1 MLSTRFGRI
10 LCRVFGLVLGV
21 TGERKARGSHNI
33 DEEKRRDGREN
44 RDHSN
49 TPTRSSRKNLEGPAI
64 ATHKKK
70 PRYLLISFPR
80 RGIRPRQP
88 WKPSQILLSLSS
100 TSHPLWSRTIENP
113 DVNRGSLT
121 CPFAHLV
128 GRLTHWLIP
137 LYSLCSLAPLRSFI
151 HLFACL
157 LTYLMIPEFV
167 GK

>member
-1 MLSTRFGRI
+1 MGVWTLRRGKESNYLLGSILIIIRCAVASLYEVVSVCPSVRPSVSPVFFFSKVLSTRFGRI

-88 WKPSQILLSLSS
+88 WKPSPILLSLSS

-113 DVNRGSLT
+113 NVN
-121 CPFAHLV
+121 
-128 GRLTHWLIP
+128 
-137 LYSLCSLAPLRSFI
+137 
-151 HLFACL
+151 
-157 LTYLMIPEFV
+157 
-167 GK
+167 